1 MLILVYCVYSYNLLV
16 ILASSK
22 YLCEERI
29 QSNTFFSILKSK
41 EPPEKLERKVK
52 IQIIRSRRVLCLKN
66 RKTWLTR
73 ITTIITTIKTTET
86 TLVAYHATK
95 VQGVQNKQLKHKGMF
110 VNLRWKHDYYKLCMF
125 TLLRVQIMKTYA
137 VALQSFTRCIERWE
151 PRRRRRE

>member
-1 MLILVYCVYSYNLLV
+1 MLILVYCVYSYNLLI

-29 QSNTFFSILKSK
+29 QPNTFFSILKSK
-41 EPPEKLERKVK
+41 EPREKLERKVK
-52 IQIIRSRRVLCLKN
+52 SQIIRSRRVFCLKN

-95 VQGVQNKQLKHKGMF
+95 VQGV
-110 VNLRWKHDYYKLCMF
+110 
-125 TLLRVQIMKTYA
+125 
-137 VALQSFTRCIERWE
+137 
-151 PRRRRRE
+151 